1 MTDVNKKENTTATF
15 ILLSNRNFFQYLVL
29 TFRNNMCT
37 MSCSSQAAS
46 FDILFLTHKSAGT
59 QLYLSGASMETPV
72 EGKVI
77 AGSKNFSELYMKI
90 KI

>member
-1 MTDVNKKENTTATF
+1 
-15 ILLSNRNFFQYLVL
+15 
-29 TFRNNMCT
+29 